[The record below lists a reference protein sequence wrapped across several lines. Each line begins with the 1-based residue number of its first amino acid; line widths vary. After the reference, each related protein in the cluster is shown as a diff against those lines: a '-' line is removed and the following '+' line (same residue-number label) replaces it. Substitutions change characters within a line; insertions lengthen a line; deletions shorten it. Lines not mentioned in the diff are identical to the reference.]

1 MYKFI
6 FVLLVVVGMATASN
20 AQEKQ
25 NMKQSDNKPLVAYFS
40 VTGTTAR
47 AAEKLA
53 RVTGGELYAITPN
66 RIQMPISTGMTKGR
80 VVR

>member
-25 NMKQSDNKPLVAYFS
+25 NMKQSNNKPLVAYFS
-40 VTGTTAR
+40 VTGTYGWRT
-47 AAEKLA
+47 LCDN
-53 RVTGGELYAITPN
+53 PC
-66 RIQMPISTGMTKGR
+66 RIVYKCRSR
-80 VVR
+80 LE

>member
-25 NMKQSDNKPLVAYFS
+25 NLSL
-40 VTGTTAR
+40 
-47 AAEKLA
+47 
-53 RVTGGELYAITPN
+53 IH
-66 RIQMPISTGMTKGR
+66 I
-80 VVR
+80 

>member
-25 NMKQSDNKPLVAYFS
+25 NMKQSDNNPC
-40 VTGTTAR
+40 
-47 AAEKLA
+47 
-53 RVTGGELYAITPN
+53 
-66 RIQMPISTGMTKGR
+66 RIVYKCRSR
-80 VVR
+80 LE

>member
-40 VTGTTAR
+40 VTGISPGYGWRT
-47 AAEKLA
+47 LCDN
-53 RVTGGELYAITPN
+53 PC
-66 RIQMPISTGMTKGR
+66 RIVYKCRSR
-80 VVR
+80 LE